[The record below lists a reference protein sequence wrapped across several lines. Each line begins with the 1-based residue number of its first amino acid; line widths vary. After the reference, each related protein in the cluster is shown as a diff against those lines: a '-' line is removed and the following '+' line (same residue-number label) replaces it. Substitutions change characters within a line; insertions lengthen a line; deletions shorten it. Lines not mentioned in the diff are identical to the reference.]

1 MKLRKAFFF
10 VSLIFAGATIF
21 AQDAS
26 FPKIMYVTST
36 DGLKVRAEP
45 SLSGDRVDTLLFAS
59 RIVVFDRKNQ
69 MTIDGITDYWYRI
82 HRDDEKWVFGGY
94 VSENFPKIAPIILGR
109 WDDPSD
115 PSQYYRFHPDRGFA
129 EGTKESDAGVHGTWS
144 LDGNN
149 IILHLTGSGPEVEI
163 DETVEVRLTVIDINN
178 IRLTFPK
185 NRIVFTFPKNRI
197 VELTRSKDLW

>member
-1 MKLRKAFFF
+1 M
-10 VSLIFAGATIF
+10 FAGATIF

-82 HRDDEKWVFGGY
+82 DSSYQFWVFGGY
-94 VSENFPKIAPIILGR
+94 ISENFPKNAPVILGK
-109 WDDPSD
+109 WDDSNSPFLYYSFSSD
-115 PSQYYRFHPDRGFA
+115 RRYIQGY
-129 EGTKESDAGVHGTWS
+129 KETDMGVSGSWS

-149 IILHLTGSGPEVEI
+149 IILHLTGSGPEREI
-163 DETVEVRLTVIDINN
+163 DETVEVQLTVIDINN

-185 NRIVFTFPKNRI
+185 NKT